1 MKFLVFDSGPIISL
15 TTNNLLWLLEPLK
28 QKFDGEFFITESVK
42 RELVDRPLSIKK
54 FKFEAF
60 QVQQQIESKIL
71 IVTETDEIKRK
82 AQELLDI
89 ANNTF
94 FINDVP
100 MRIVQLGEM
109 ESIAAALVW
118 RAEAVVID
126 ERTTRML
133 IENPSGLEKLF
144 EQRLHED
151 VKVNKQNLDRFD
163 QMTNGLKIIRS
174 VELVAAAY
182 ELGLLEKY
190 AVHLPN
196 AKRELL
202 DSVLWGV
209 KLHGCAVSGKEIS
222 EIIRLAKL

>member
-1 MKFLVFDSGPIISL
+1 MRFLVFDSGPIISL

-28 QKFDGEFFITESVK
+28 RKFDGEFFITEGVR
-42 RELVDRPLSIKK
+42 RELIDRPLSIKK

-60 QVQQQIESKIL
+60 QVQQQVESKIL
-71 IVTETDEIKRK
+71 TVTGTDEIKRK
-82 AQELLDI
+82 SQELLDL
-89 ANNTF
+89 ANNIF
-94 FINDVP
+94 LINNVP
-100 MRIVQLGEM
+100 MRIAHLGEM

-118 RAEAVVID
+118 RAEAIVMD

-133 IENPSGLEKLF
+133 IENPSGLEQLF

-151 VKVNKQNLDRFD
+151 VKVNQQNLDRFK
-163 QMTNGLKIIRS
+163 QMTDGLRIIRS
-174 VELVAAAY
+174 VELVVAAY

-209 KLHGCAVSGKEIS
+209 KLHGCAVSGQEIRD
-222 EIIRLAKL
+222 ILKLAKF